1 MPKRQYDT
9 DDDLIDER
17 GFLRDGGSI
26 RVPMMMRDSDD
37 GLTTLQRSVRD
48 HFAPARVV
56 DSLGNDGLALCKPGA
71 RHLTAAAGTGDHAR
85 LVTADHMRRE
95 ARDQYVADLQDAWKG
110 NNTDREVARIHN
122 TGDARTDACL
132 DQKYDLENSWQRGTG
147 KR

>member
-17 GFLRDGGSI
+17 GFLRDGGRI
-26 RVPMMMRDSDD
+26 GSDD
-37 GLTTLQRSVRD
+37 DAGQRRRSHHLAAEGD

-71 RHLTAAAGTGDHAR
+71 RHLTAGAGTGDHAR

-110 NNTDREVARIHN
+110 NNSDREVAHIHN

-132 DQKYDLENSWQRGTG
+132 DQKYDLENSWHRGTG